1 MSEAVKITSLCH
13 YFSVRDSALV
23 IKVFLNNTDIVVR
36 VTLPK
41 EIVERLYKVEGDYLA
56 KKIKL
61 AKGGRHGIREG

>member
-23 IKVFLNNTDIVVR
+23 IKVSLNNTDIVVT

-41 EIVERLYKVEGDYLA
+41 EILVRLFKLDGDYLA
-56 KKIKL
+56 QKIKL
-61 AKGGRHGIREG
+61 AKGGR